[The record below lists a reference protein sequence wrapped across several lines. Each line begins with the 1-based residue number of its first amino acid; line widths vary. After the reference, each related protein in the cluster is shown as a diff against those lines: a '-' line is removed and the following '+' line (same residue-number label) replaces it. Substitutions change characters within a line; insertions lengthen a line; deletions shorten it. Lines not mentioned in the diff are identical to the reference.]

1 MQFYPT
7 DAVTSIPPP
16 SFSARSRRET
26 NTIDTTNARY
36 VEHWQTDTPA
46 LMTSFRSSN
55 GGVEYVDTNAI
66 PSRLY
71 REDMR
76 QAQPYVPPSVD
87 SDQVK
92 QELAMDRQVSL
103 TLQSINDLGVQI
115 AATSDPQT
123 RGQLKQQL
131 EIKQNIYKLLLTQ
144 RKQLSIDSMGQNPYF
159 EKYDVAGDSRNIV
172 RELRSSVSED
182 VVDRGTKE
190 SQKLLR
196 REMESRWVPANY
208 AESRGIDSLE
218 AYDLMRPRYNQQDK
232 IYRN

>member
-7 DAVTSIPPP
+7 DTVPSIPPP

-46 LMTSFRSSN
+46 LMTSFRSPT
-55 GGVEYVDTNAI
+55 GAIEYLDMNAT

-76 QAQPYVPPSVD
+76 QAQPYVPPSTD

-92 QELAMDRQVSL
+92 QELAMDNQITLV
-103 TLQSINDLGVQI
+103 LQSINDLGQEI
-115 AATSDPQT
+115 ATTSDP
-123 RGQLKQQL
+123 RLLDQLK
-131 EIKQNIYKLLLTQ
+131 KQMEVKQSIYKLFLTQ
-144 RKQLSIDSMGQNPYF
+144 RKQLSIDTMGKNPYF
-159 EKYDVAGDSRNIV
+159 AKYDVAGDSRNIV

-182 VVDRGTKE
+182 VVDRGIKE

-208 AESRGIDSLE
+208 AESRGIDSLD
-218 AYDLMRPRYNQQDK
+218 AYD
-232 IYRN
+232 